1 VAIIKKLLLGGR
13 KNQKLSIL
21 NKFWMTEKIEGKSD
35 IILLYSVLGLIIF
48 GLIMIASAGIGYSR
62 VRFGDEYF
70 FFKRQLLFGVLPG
83 LLILT
88 IVKNIDYRVWRKLSF
103 PFFFIS
109 IVSLILVFIPGIGN
123 KIYGASRWIQLGSFS
138 FQPAEMLKI
147 SLILYLA
154 AWLEGKKDFIGD
166 FYEGLVPFM
175 MIVALIS
182 FLLIKQ
188 PDIGTLGVIILIAM
202 LIFFV
207 SGAKISHMFLM
218 GIGGLM
224 ALVALIKFESYRMDR
239 LMVFLSPELDPR
251 GIGYQINQA
260 LLAIGSGGIFGVGL
274 GHSLQKFNYLPEP
287 VGDSIFAIIGEE
299 LGILGEV
306 VLIFLFV
313 VLAMRGL
320 QIAKRAPDMFGR
332 LTAVGIVSWI
342 VFQAFINIA
351 AISGLIPLTGIPL
364 PFISYGGTS
373 IIFLLTG
380 VGILLNISKQANL
393 N

>member
-1 VAIIKKLLLGGR
+1 MIKTK
-13 KNQKLSIL
+13 
-21 NKFWMTEKIEGKSD
+21 GKTD
-35 IILLYSVLGLIIF
+35 TILLYSVFGLIIF
-48 GLIMIASAGIGYSR
+48 GLIMIASAGVGYSR

-83 LLILT
+83 LLIMM
-88 IVKNIDYRVWRKLSF
+88 IVKNIDYKFWKKFSF
-103 PFFFIS
+103 LFFITS
-109 IVSLILVFIPGIGN
+109 IVFLILVFVPGIGSRV
-123 KIYGASRWIQLGSFS
+123 YGASRWVQLGAFS

-154 AWLEGKKDFIGD
+154 AWLEAKRERIKD
-166 FYEGLVPFM
+166 FYEGLVPFL

-188 PDIGTLGVIILIAM
+188 PDIGTLGATILIAM
-202 LIFFV
+202 SIFFV
-207 SGAKISHMFLM
+207 SGAKISHMLL
-218 GIGGLM
+218 IGGAGIMSLF
-224 ALVALIKFESYRMDR
+224 ALIKLESYRMNR
-239 LMVFLSPELDPR
+239 LLVFLHPELDPR

-299 LGILGEV
+299 LGLFGETILI
-306 VLIFLFV
+306 LLFI

-320 QIAKRAPDMFGR
+320 RIAKNAPDMFGK

-342 VFQAFINIA
+342 IFQALINIS

-373 IIFLLTG
+373 IIFLLIG
-380 VGILLNISKQANL
+380 VGILLNISKQTNL
-393 N
+393 E